1 MECPEAIS
9 SIVYL
14 YFCFELCHSP
24 CLFSDHG
31 GYAVCSNADS
41 DKFVIQPYDQKFNT
55 HDLPKGPPFSNKR
68 PGRLSFN
75 VGPYRFRQNVYS
87 AKNNK
92 NINEYKFKP
101 GILSFR
107 LGPINFLHVPT
118 NTITFDPCCTI
129 PAAKCHQYLDFSNM
143 SEDGNWW
150 DPFCPCLVTR
160 KNIVMTTLAFCC
172 IALVT
177 WTVVVTAKDPAN
189 NNLIKSNVT
198 FIVIEDSKTIANLN
212 LTMKSALTIKK
223 VDEAYNKAIKKV
235 SDKIPSSCSSKD
247 SATLCPTYP
256 FHVDMAA
263 NRGISCSKNTLIL
276 LNAGY
281 ILVAL
286 ILIIVGS
293 SYGSVAFTSLPI
305 VGGIVACG
313 VGLLLVALLGLV
325 GIIKHHQVMLFFYMC
340 ILFGIFLIQFSV
352 ACASLAVGPEAEKR
366 FLGKAWEHLNDNS
379 QKSVE
384 IKLQCYTN
392 PSCLTCLEVIEPMLN
407 KAFNSVGTIG
417 LFFSFIELIGIY
429 STYKYRVQIRDMA
442 ELSF

>member
-1 MECPEAIS
+1 
-9 SIVYL
+9 
-14 YFCFELCHSP
+14 
-24 CLFSDHG
+24 
-31 GYAVCSNADS
+31 
-41 DKFVIQPYDQKFNT
+41 
-55 HDLPKGPPFSNKR
+55 
-68 PGRLSFN
+68 
-75 VGPYRFRQNVYS
+75 
-87 AKNNK
+87 
-92 NINEYKFKP
+92 
-101 GILSFR
+101 
-107 LGPINFLHVPT
+107 
-118 NTITFDPCCTI
+118 
-129 PAAKCHQYLDFSNM
+129 
-143 SEDGNWW
+143 
-150 DPFCPCLVTR
+150 
-160 KNIVMTTLAFCC
+160 
-172 IALVT
+172 
-177 WTVVVTAKDPAN
+177 
-189 NNLIKSNVT
+189 
-198 FIVIEDSKTIANLN
+198 
-212 LTMKSALTIKK
+212 
-223 VDEAYNKAIKKV
+223 
-235 SDKIPSSCSSKD
+235 
-247 SATLCPTYP
+247 
-256 FHVDMAA
+256 MAA
-263 NRGISCSKNTLIL
+263 NRGFSCSKNTLIL

-384 IKLQCYTN
+384 IKLQCCGFDSHIGRNCSTIPGCEKDTN

-442 ELSF
+442 ELS